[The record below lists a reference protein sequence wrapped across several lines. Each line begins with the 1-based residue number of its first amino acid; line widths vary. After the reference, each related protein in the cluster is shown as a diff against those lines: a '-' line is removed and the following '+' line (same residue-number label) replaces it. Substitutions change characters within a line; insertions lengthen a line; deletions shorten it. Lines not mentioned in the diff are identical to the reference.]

1 MEIIKHVLC
10 VSDEDF
16 SSNVDDS
23 RFGRPHE
30 PTSNLLLVC
39 KAWMR
44 IAMPYLYECVVLR
57 TSGQVEAFM
66 DVMNDKVIGRELK
79 PLVRR
84 IRLEDHFGMLTK
96 SLLDLFPNILELYI
110 PYPGHGEEDIGGLC
124 DAFSK
129 IKPEHVIIGYAGA
142 LDSREFGAHEHFI
155 DALSIA
161 VKHSWTT
168 LVRFFLFFFRYLYI
182 SSDYYRGHLKY
193 ISLDLSARNIIFFI
207 STLYIRP

>member
-23 RFGRPHE
+23 KFGRPHE

-129 IKPEHVIIGYAGA
+129 IKPERIAIGFVGGSD
-142 LDSREFGAHEHFI
+142 LSEFGAHAYFI
-155 DALSIA
+155 NALSMA

-168 LVRFFLFFFRYLYI
+168 LVRFFDFFLLSIYL
-182 SSDYYRGHLKY
+182 
-193 ISLDLSARNIIFFI
+193 
-207 STLYIRP
+207 IRLL

>member
-1 MEIIKHVLC
+1 MGFPLEVIVEIIKHVLC

-16 SSNVDDS
+16 SRNVDDS
-23 RFGRPHE
+23 KFGRPHE

-96 SLLDLFPNILELYI
+96 SLLDLFPNILELHI
-110 PYPGHGEEDIGGLC
+110 PYPRHGEEDIGGLC

-129 IKPEHVIIGYAGA
+129 IKPERIAIGHAGGSD
-142 LDSREFGAHEHFI
+142 LSEFGVYAPLI
-155 DALSIA
+155 NALSNA

-168 LVRFFLFFFRYLYI
+168 LVRFF
-182 SSDYYRGHLKY
+182 
-193 ISLDLSARNIIFFI
+193 
-207 STLYIRP
+207 

>member
-1 MEIIKHVLC
+1 MEIIKHVIC

-16 SSNVDDS
+16 SRNVDDS
-23 RFGRPHE
+23 KFGRPHE

-110 PYPGHGEEDIGGLC
+110 PYPRHGEEDIKGFL
-124 DAFSK
+124 DSLSK
-129 IKPEHVIIGYAGA
+129 IKPERIVIGYAG
-142 LDSREFGAHEHFI
+142 DSDLSEFGVYAHFI
-155 DALSIA
+155 NALSNA

-168 LVRFFLFFFRYLYI
+168 LVRFF
-182 SSDYYRGHLKY
+182 
-193 ISLDLSARNIIFFI
+193 
-207 STLYIRP
+207 

>member
-1 MEIIKHVLC
+1 MGFPLEVIVEIIKHVLC

-16 SSNVDDS
+16 SSNVYGS
-23 RFGRPHE
+23 KFGRPHE

-129 IKPEHVIIGYAGA
+129 IKPERIAIGFVGGSD
-142 LDSREFGAHEHFI
+142 LSEFGAHAYFI
-155 DALSIA
+155 NALSMA

-168 LVRFFLFFFRYLYI
+168 LVRFFDFFLLSIYL
-182 SSDYYRGHLKY
+182 
-193 ISLDLSARNIIFFI
+193 
-207 STLYIRP
+207 IRLL